1 MAVSSPPTTA
11 ERERARQIVAELYR
25 LYPDAKCSLD
35 FASPLELLV
44 ATILS
49 AQCTDVLVN
58 AVTPALFKK
67 YREAADYA
75 NAALEELE
83 QDIRKTGFY
92 RSKAKHLRDAGQM
105 LVDRY
110 DGVVPRTMDEL
121 TALPGVARK
130 TANVVMGNAYG
141 VVEGVVVDTHVGR
154 LARRLGLTASE
165 DPVRVEQDLMALV
178 PQHDWLPLSHML
190 IYHGRAVCQA
200 RRPLCEECTL
210 VALCPTGQANLAGGF
225 AQETAK
231 PAKKSR
237 APKNASK
244 ST

>member
-1 MAVSSPPTTA
+1 MAVSTPPTAA
-11 ERERARQIVAELYR
+11 ERERAAKIVAELYR

-35 FASPLELLV
+35 FTTPLELLV

-58 AVTPALFKK
+58 SVTPALFKK

-75 NAALEELE
+75 SAPLEELE

-92 RSKAKHLRDAGQM
+92 RAKAKHLHEAGRM
-105 LVDRY
+105 LVERY
-110 DGVVPRTMDEL
+110 DGVVPRTMEDL

-141 VVEGVVVDTHVGR
+141 IVEGVVVDTHVGR

-165 DPVRVEQDLMALV
+165 DPVRVEQELMALV
-178 PQHDWLPLSHML
+178 PQQDWLPLSHML

-210 VALCPTGQANLAGGF
+210 VALCPTGQANLAGGV
-225 AQETAK
+225 AQGVAK
-231 PAKKSR
+231 PAKKPR
-237 APKNASK
+237 AAK
-244 ST
+244 SAQS

>member
-1 MAVSSPPTTA
+1 MAEPSSKPSST
-11 ERERARQIVAELYR
+11 ERARAQQIVAELYR

-35 FASPLELLV
+35 FTTPLELLV

-58 AVTPALFKK
+58 TVTPALFKK
-67 YREAADYA
+67 YRAAADYA
-75 NAALEELE
+75 NAPLEELE
-83 QDIRKTGFY
+83 QDVRKTGFY
-92 RSKAKHLRDAGQM
+92 RNKAKHLRDAGQM

-110 DGVVPRTMDEL
+110 GGVVPRTMAEL

-141 VVEGVVVDTHVGR
+141 IVEGVVVDTHVGR
-154 LARRLGLTASE
+154 LARRLGLTTSD

-178 PQHDWLPLSHML
+178 PQKDWLPLSHML

-200 RRPLCEECTL
+200 KRPLCESCTL
-210 VALCPTGQANLAGGF
+210 VPLCPTGQSNLGASEVV
-225 AQETAK
+225 APPKAARK
-231 PAKKSR
+231 PR
-237 APKNASK
+237 AVKN
-244 ST
+244 